1 MTSVEGIAP
10 KRMAAAVCNADHCQT
25 GPLGGCA
32 LADFRGTALFFCAF
46 APALMRPVDLIVDFP
61 GSAFFKPFF
70 RLTTVFFAISRLV
83 ALAGT
88 LEAPGSQVETGE
100 RLLTLNVG
108 ERSFIWH
115 AIGCAVLHRWL
126 NVSVSQHS
134 QCSCIKSALL
144 TSHSRK
150 LGSVFEGRP
159 GRTDNRFDAIIE
171 WGWKHE
177 RQRTRQ
183 ANTGANAKQE
193 ANRDNEAK
201 SAQAKSRKTIKSRIP
216 GQAPG

>member
-1 MTSVEGIAP
+1 
-10 KRMAAAVCNADHCQT
+10 
-25 GPLGGCA
+25 
-32 LADFRGTALFFCAF
+32 
-46 APALMRPVDLIVDFP
+46 
-61 GSAFFKPFF
+61 
-70 RLTTVFFAISRLV
+70 
-83 ALAGT
+83 
-88 LEAPGSQVETGE
+88 
-100 RLLTLNVG
+100 
-108 ERSFIWH
+108 
-115 AIGCAVLHRWL
+115 
-126 NVSVSQHS
+126 
-134 QCSCIKSALL
+134 L

-150 LGSVFEGRP
+150 LGSVFEGP